1 MGEGGP
7 DHGMTIHPTPFNQE
21 TVFDSAKKY
30 IEQVVNN
37 GEIKQEGEEVIWVRF
52 CKCDLNDQ
60 LRNPVFQAAPFD
72 PGLIALLGYNTGFQ
86 AWHLQG
92 GSESRELISIRNGLK
107 CRTAIVLPTP
117 PPSDRPTKVY
127 AQRPWMAAVNGSEL
141 KLFSLASSEPIK
153 SIICD
158 GVIEEIDSSERI
170 IVVSS
175 QSTISLYSNATT
187 EPIYTIKDCMV
198 PGRDINPF
206 CLGTR
211 LLAYGPDKV
220 DMGRQSLGGYLTA
233 GQRSYTATMLSAA
246 KTLGKGLS
254 YLGESVSKMAGNNP
268 RNYRAQSDEHKIKG
282 HRGIVSVLDI
292 ELLLEKRPINDCI
305 VAHWVGHPAPLGAC
319 SFNPAGSLL
328 VTTDITGRVF
338 HIFTINVHPLSSAD
352 SSVHHLYTLQRGDT
366 TAQIHN
372 FCFSNDSRYLAAVT
386 KRGTTHVFPINPYG
400 GPATVRTHCSARVTN
415 ERSLF
420 QISAGLRGH
429 QSDPLT
435 RGTGQP
441 SGAAADQMRVR
452 NHPRLPPFPNPTL
465 VQPCVQVKQGVMS
478 GLLPPGINIENNEE
492 TVEAVFG
499 FNKTTVAF
507 GRDIITLNSRQ
518 TSPECLYVLNQYG
531 KLSEFSLETSA
542 AKTHQRVTDQT
553 PLEVLA
559 NPIRQWNLQRMR
571 NCPELKVPLTRTN
584 ALLLASEAVTT
595 GNGSTLK
602 ALFESRRQRTA
613 SMSSRLAEEKRKSRL
628 GGSNSPRS
636 RHSSTDGDENEEQ
649 LKNTEWMAKIEM
661 STYDGPARRL
671 WMGPQFKFT
680 SMTPPTNQQ
689 FEYNTSSAILQS
701 EESMKTRVSAPLPI
715 MRRRRENSGGA
726 SATTI
731 EVGSGHFDRL
741 NHMIDCGSQG
751 QGSFCG
757 EVKISQLADAID
769 DNIDYDGGMRR
780 ISDSGQHNVATDDE
794 TDLIEAIGE
803 FDLQAGDDNS
813 YNSSSQNSLALN

>member
-7 DHGMTIHPTPFNQE
+7 DHGMTVHPTPFNQE

-37 GEIKQEGEEVIWVRF
+37 GEIKHEGEEVIWVRF
-52 CKCDLNDQ
+52 CACDLNDQ
-60 LRNPVFQAAPFD
+60 LRNPVFQSAPFD

-92 GSESRELISIRNGLK
+92 GSEARELISIRNGLK
-107 CRTAIVLPTP
+107 CRTALVLPTP
-117 PPSDRPTKVY
+117 PPGDRPTRLH
-127 AQRPWMAAVNGSEL
+127 AAARPWLAAVSGSEL
-141 KLFSLASSEPIK
+141 KLVSLASSESIK
-153 SIICD
+153 SIMCD
-158 GVIEEIDSSERI
+158 GVIEEIDATERI

-175 QSTISLYSNATT
+175 QSTISLYSNATA
-187 EPIYTIKDCMV
+187 EPIYTIKDCIV

-282 HRGIVSVLDI
+282 HRGIVSVLDL
-292 ELLLEKRPINDCI
+292 ELLLEKRPVNDCI

-319 SFNPAGSLL
+319 AFNPAGSLL
-328 VTTDITGRVF
+328 VTTDITGRLF
-338 HIFTINVHPLSSAD
+338 HIFQINVHPLASAD

-400 GPATVRTHCSARVTN
+400 GTATVRTHCSARVTN

-420 QISAGLRGH
+420 QISAGLGQHRSG
-429 QSDPLT
+429 
-435 RGTGQP
+435 GQP
-441 SGAAADQMRVR
+441 QSTDHSIRA
-452 NHPRLPPFPNPTL
+452 HPRLPPFPNPTL
-465 VQPCVQVKQGVMS
+465 VQPCVQVKQGAMS
-478 GLLPPGINIENNEE
+478 GLLPPGINIENSEE

-499 FNKTTVAF
+499 FNKTTVSF
-507 GRDIITLNSRQ
+507 GRDIIALNSRQ
-518 TSPECLYVLNQYG
+518 SNPECLYMLNQYG

-542 AKTHQRVTDQT
+542 PKSHHRVTDST

-571 NCPELKVPLTRTN
+571 NCPEIKMPLQRTN
-584 ALLLASEAVTT
+584 ALLLASDAVTT
-595 GNGSTLK
+595 GNGATLK

-628 GGSNSPRS
+628 GGSGSSPRS
-636 RHSSTDGDENEEQ
+636 RHSSTDGDDDDQ

-680 SMTPPTNQQ
+680 SMAPSTNTQLDFQ
-689 FEYNTSSAILQS
+689 RSPSSAVLQS

-715 MRRRRENSGGA
+715 TRRRRENSGGTGA
-726 SATTI
+726 GPTI

-741 NHMIDCGSQG
+741 NHMIDCGSHHNP
-751 QGSFCG
+751 GSFCG

-769 DNIDYDGGMRR
+769 DHIGFDGGMRR
-780 ISDSGQHNVATDDE
+780 ISDSDRQREQATDDE

-803 FDLQAGDDNS
+803 FDLQAGGDIESS